1 MKLILDSF
9 WRAAAY
15 CVHPRVIGL
24 SFLPLVLMAL
34 VSFGLG
40 YFFWEDTVASV
51 AAWLESFQLMQ
62 AFLAWLEGVGM
73 GSLRTA
79 FAPLFVLILATPVIV
94 VSCLLLVAVLM
105 TPAMVDMVGRRRFAG
120 LELKQGGSLL
130 VSILWSLGST
140 LLAVVALVVSM
151 PLWLI
156 PPLVLVLPPVIWGW
170 LTYRVFAFDALASHA
185 SVEERKALL
194 RQHRSSLLLMGI
206 LSGYMGAAPS
216 LLWAWGAFA
225 FVMAPVL
232 VPAAIWIYTLVFAFA
247 SLWFAHYCLAALAS
261 LRGHGNVEILEADPA
276 LSAARPEL
284 PMLVQ
289 VPPEDAGPGSAR

>member
-1 MKLILDSF
+1 MKLMLDSF

-24 SFLPLVLMAL
+24 SFLPLVLMVVA
-34 VSFGLG
+34 SFGLG

-51 AAWLESFQLMQ
+51 AAWLESYQLMQ
-62 AFLAWLEGVGM
+62 AFLGWLERIGM
-73 GSLRTA
+73 ESLRTV

-94 VSCLLLVAVLM
+94 VVCLLLVAVFM
-105 TPAMVDMVGRRRFAG
+105 TPTMVAMVGRRRFAG
-120 LELKQGGSLL
+120 LELKQGGSLV

-140 LLAVVALVVSM
+140 SLAVLALVVSM

-185 SVEERKALL
+185 SVEERKTLL
-194 RQHRSSLLLMGI
+194 RENRSSLLLMGI

-225 FVMAPVL
+225 IVLAPVL
-232 VPAAIWIYTLVFAFA
+232 VPVAIWIYTLVFAFA
-247 SLWFAHYCLAALAS
+247 SLWFAHFCLAALAK
-261 LRGHGNVEILEADPA
+261 LRGLGDVDVLDADPTQA
-276 LSAARPEL
+276 AARPEL
-284 PMLVQ
+284 PLLER
-289 VPPEDAGPGSAR
+289 VPPQDADGATAR